1 MKHKSINQK
10 DEQKYLHEPVWNWT
24 DSYSS
29 GVYKINNNGS
39 VEHVQL
45 QCSQTQTNQAQK
57 KVTNLLEKGTNLEEE
72 EDTTE
77 EGFGEMLRS
86 KSGSK
91 DIRIIHIIIL
101 ISLLLL
107 LGIWLI

>member
-1 MKHKSINQK
+1 MNNKKVNQK
-10 DEQKYLHEPVWNWT
+10 NKELHEPVWNWT

-29 GVYKINNNGS
+29 GVYKINNDGS

-45 QCSQTQTNQAQK
+45 QCSQTETNQAQK
-57 KVTNLLEKGTNLEEE
+57 KVINLLEKGSNLEEE
-72 EDTTE
+72 SETAE
-77 EGFGEMLRS
+77 EGFGEMLRP
-86 KSGSK
+86 KSRIK
-91 DIRIIHIIIL
+91 IIHITVL

>member
-1 MKHKSINQK
+1 MSK
-10 DEQKYLHEPVWNWT
+10 DKYLHEPVWNWT

-45 QCSQTQTNQAQK
+45 ACSQTQTNQAQK
-57 KVTNLLEKGTNLEEE
+57 KVVNLLEKGTNLQ
-72 EDTTE
+72 EDEDNSE
-77 EGFGEMLRS
+77 EGFGEMLRE
-86 KSGSK
+86 KNG
-91 DIRIIHIIIL
+91 IRIVHLTIL
-101 ISLLLL
+101 ISLFLL